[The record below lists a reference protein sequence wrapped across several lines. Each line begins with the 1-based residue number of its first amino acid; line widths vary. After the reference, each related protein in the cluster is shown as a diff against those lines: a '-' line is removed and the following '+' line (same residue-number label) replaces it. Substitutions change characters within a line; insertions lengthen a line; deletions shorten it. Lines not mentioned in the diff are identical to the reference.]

1 MTSYVIACA
10 GWTHCLVDDK
20 GVSHRNDTFLW
31 VNERYEKNLCLQRKN
46 PTPHLIHVTLRECS
60 LFILSGGGGRKFW
73 GASLR
78 GGGSLECQVS

>member
-60 LFILSGGGGRKFW
+60 LFILSGGGGGKFW
-73 GASLR
+73 GGSLR
-78 GGGSLECQVS
+78 GGGH

>member
-20 GVSHRNDTFLW
+20 GVSYPNDTFLW
-31 VNERYEKNLCLQRKN
+31 VNERYEKKPVSSAKIPHSTSN
-46 PTPHLIHVTLRECS
+46 PCYFKGV
-60 LFILSGGGGRKFW
+60 FIIYPFGGGRKFW

-78 GGGSLECQVS
+78 GGVIRVSR